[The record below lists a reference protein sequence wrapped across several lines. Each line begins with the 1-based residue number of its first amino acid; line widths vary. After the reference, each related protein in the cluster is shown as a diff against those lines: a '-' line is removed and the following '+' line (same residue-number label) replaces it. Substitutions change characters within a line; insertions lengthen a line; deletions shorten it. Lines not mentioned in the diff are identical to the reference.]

1 MKYYDWDDEK
11 NEQLKK
17 SRNMS
22 FEIIVSQ
29 IEMGNVL
36 DIIKNPNQDKYRNQ
50 LIFVIE
56 YDGYVYLVPF
66 IEDESKIFLKT
77 IIPSR
82 KSTRKYLGG

>member
-1 MKYYDWDDEK
+1 MKYYDWDNEK

-36 DIIKNPNQDKYRNQ
+36 DIVKNPNQDKYRNQ

-82 KSTRKYLGG
+82 KETRKYLGG